1 MTLNLK
7 QIKIKDFDKWSKMK
21 TDADMDEVVKDEDE
35 ELKIL
40 KRESMKKNKALN
52 DSQTSDNVLRM
63 DQSVKVT
70 FHKMNL
76 F

>member
-1 MTLNLK
+1 MTLHLK

-52 DSQTSDNVLRM
+52 NSQTSDNVLRM

>member
-40 KRESMKKNKALN
+40 KRESMKKNKAFN